1 MRPPRLTT
9 IVLSAAVVVSAC
21 LGASAHRNINTR
33 TISDDVRRC
42 SDLRIEFDDQPA
54 VTAEETLSAPAG
66 SGNVLT
72 VRSPQNGGVY
82 VAGGARRDFS
92 VTTCKAV
99 APATSARQQLDA
111 MHSTISS
118 GTVSTTNASS
128 DDAVVFYIVE
138 APAGGALDLSAHNGP
153 ISVREF
159 SGRSTL
165 RTQNGPVNLK
175 NVSGK
180 VTAFAQNGP
189 IHFEG
194 GSGSVNLETQNGP
207 IGVSLAGTSW
217 TDGSLTAR
225 AQNGPAQ
232 LKVPA
237 GFTSGVRVES
247 SNHSP
252 WSCAGAGCGSARKD
266 WDATSRS
273 FELGQGPVVVRLSTV
288 NGPVQVRAGN

>member
-9 IVLSAAVVVSAC
+9 LVLSAAFVGLAC
-21 LGASAHRNINTR
+21 LGASAHRNINMQSK
-33 TISDDVRRC
+33 SDSVRRC
-42 SDLRIEFDDQPA
+42 SDLSVEFDNEPA
-54 VTAEETLSAPAG
+54 VTAEETLNAPSGA
-66 SGNVLT
+66 GNVLT

-82 VAGGARRDFS
+82 VLGGARRDFA

-99 APATSARQQLDA
+99 APATSAREQLDT
-111 MHSTISS
+111 MHTTVNA
-118 GTVSTTNASS
+118 GTVSTTGASN
-128 DDAVVFYIVE
+128 DDSVVFYIVE
-138 APAGGALDLSAHNGP
+138 APAGATLDLSAHNGP

-159 SGRSTL
+159 SGLSTM
-165 RTQNGPVNLK
+165 RTQNGPVSLK

-180 VTAFAQNGP
+180 VSAFAQNGP

-194 GSGSVNLETQNGP
+194 GSGNVNLETQNGP
-207 IGVSLAGTSW
+207 IGVKLAGTRW

-252 WSCAGAGCGSARKD
+252 WSCDGTGCGQARKD
-266 WDATSRS
+266 WDTNSRS
-273 FELGQGPVVVRLSTV
+273 FELGEGPVLVRVSTV
-288 NGPVQVRAGN
+288 NGPVQVRTGN